1 MGKLFSSSIF
11 HIALAFAFA
20 ATVECR
26 NGFLSQIVEEMRQ
39 EGAPRPCPA
48 EYADKCEY
56 WVDEGCSSDKNGPDD
71 MEGFY
76 QSQDS
81 TAFVRC
87 CKEGKNGPKCD
98 TISDCSNEGDLVPY
112 GEAAELCTNKGE
124 GWRLCTKEELLSNI
138 CCKTGG
144 GCHSV
149 AVWTSTWAMCDTNE
163 SNEFKCPDG
172 YDAISQNLD
181 GEKDDKEWISP
192 DAWIPS
198 GQTIESACLVS
209 CEEREGCTGFEYGPV
224 QSAWGDYDVGDY
236 ACATFIGGVSNI
248 RNEAGRLNKDSKWRS
263 CIKPQ

>member
-1 MGKLFSSSIF
+1 MILGLDIFKVHILSKYLIKFLCDKNIVSNTIKTFKIF
-11 HIALAFAFA
+11 HIEISA
-20 ATVECR
+20 
-26 NGFLSQIVEEMRQ
+26 
-39 EGAPRPCPA
+39 CPA

-149 AVWTSTWAMCDTNE
+149 AVWTSTWGT
-163 SNEFKCPDG
+163 
-172 YDAISQNLD
+172 
-181 GEKDDKEWISP
+181 
-192 DAWIPS
+192 
-198 GQTIESACLVS
+198 
-209 CEEREGCTGFEYGPV
+209 
-224 QSAWGDYDVGDY
+224 
-236 ACATFIGGVSNI
+236 
-248 RNEAGRLNKDSKWRS
+248 
-263 CIKPQ
+263 